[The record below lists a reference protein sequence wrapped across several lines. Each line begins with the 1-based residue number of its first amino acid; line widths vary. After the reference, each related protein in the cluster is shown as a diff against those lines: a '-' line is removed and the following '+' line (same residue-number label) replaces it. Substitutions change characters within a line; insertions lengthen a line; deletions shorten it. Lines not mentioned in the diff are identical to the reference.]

1 MKKFKEQSIFV
12 KTTSIVAL
20 SLLVC
25 SSIIF
30 SLINYIEINANI
42 EILFMLI
49 LISFVSPLI
58 SLILTRAITNPIK
71 DINDALQDIK
81 DLTVRVNV
89 NRDDEIGALGN
100 KFNNYIEQ
108 LSKTIQQ
115 IALSSSQLSKDSKKL
130 SMSTE
135 QTGKAAE
142 QVATSIQIVAEGG
155 TNLVSQVET
164 ANQAVGIII
173 QAVNRVVINSKE
185 LLDYTEQVSK
195 ISLEGI
201 DTVKK
206 ATKQMEEIKSKVGES
221 ALSIQALGEQSSQI
235 GRIVETITSIASQT
249 NLLALNAAIEAA
261 RAGEQGKG
269 FAVVAEEV
277 RKLAEESA
285 QAAYQIGDIVKN
297 IQALTQDSMSSIH
310 LGTQEV
316 YRGVEII
323 RETGSSLD
331 EISHSVQETF
341 QKIQGI
347 NSHVGELSDSSRT
360 IVNTIDEVSRVAEN
374 NAAISE
380 EVAASAE
387 EQNSSVRQII
397 SSVENVSDL
406 AHNLEALANQFKF
419 EKLEEDNSDSKS
431 LSVVKKAKTA
441 RLISG

>member
-1 MKKFKEQSIFV
+1 MKEFKEQSIFV
-12 KTTSIVAL
+12 KTTAIVAL
-20 SLLVC
+20 SLLIC

-30 SLINYIEINANI
+30 SFINFIEINMEI
-42 EILFMLI
+42 EIIFMII
-49 LISFVSPLI
+49 LISLVSPLI
-58 SLILTRAITNPIK
+58 SLLLTKAIIDPIK

-89 NRDDEIGALGN
+89 NRDDEIGELGN

-108 LSKTIQQ
+108 LAKTIQQ

-130 SMSTE
+130 SISTE

-173 QAVNRVVINSKE
+173 QAVNRVVTNSKE
-185 LLDYTEQVSK
+185 LLDYTEQVNK
-195 ISLEGI
+195 ISSEGI
-201 DTVKK
+201 GTVKK

-285 QAAYQIGDIVKN
+285 HAAYQIGDIVKN

-316 YRGVEII
+316 HRGVEII

-347 NSHVGELSDSSRT
+347 NSYVGELSDSSRT

-380 EVAASAE
+380 QVAASAE
-387 EQNSSVRQII
+387 EQTSSVRQII
-397 SSVENVSDL
+397 SSVENVSNL

-419 EKLEEDNSDSKS
+419 EKLKEEDSSDSKS
-431 LSVVKKAKTA
+431 LAVIKKAKTA
-441 RLISG
+441 KLIS